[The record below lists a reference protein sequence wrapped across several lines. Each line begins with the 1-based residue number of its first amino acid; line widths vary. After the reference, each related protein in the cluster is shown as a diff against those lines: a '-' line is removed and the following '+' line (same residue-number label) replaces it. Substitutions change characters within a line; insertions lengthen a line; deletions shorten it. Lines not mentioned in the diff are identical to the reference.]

1 MKKTQLISLILV
13 GLLLAG
19 CQTIKLD
26 LDSVTPIS
34 PDYSYADGKFKNNIS
49 EISIEPQKLA
59 GQPILFSD
67 WWSSLSK
74 TSNGLIVQDNYRN
87 FKTALTMGIDGAG
100 LSSPEGLYKLNVEE
114 ITETLPVGGVDIKC
128 IVKIRYVARSRSGDE
143 MFDEIVETEFASK
156 FTDHLIGMERLAIAC
171 RGAWRKNFEVVID
184 RLVHSF

>member
-1 MKKTQLISLILV
+1 M
-13 GLLLAG
+13 
-19 CQTIKLD
+19 
-26 LDSVTPIS
+26 
-34 PDYSYADGKFKNNIS
+34 
-49 EISIEPQKLA
+49 
-59 GQPILFSD
+59 
-67 WWSSLSK
+67 SK
-74 TSNGLIVQDNYRN
+74 TSNGLVVQDNYRN

-114 ITETLPVGGVDIKC
+114 ITETLPVGGVDMKC

-156 FTDHLIGMERLAIAC
+156 FTDHLIGMERGAIAC